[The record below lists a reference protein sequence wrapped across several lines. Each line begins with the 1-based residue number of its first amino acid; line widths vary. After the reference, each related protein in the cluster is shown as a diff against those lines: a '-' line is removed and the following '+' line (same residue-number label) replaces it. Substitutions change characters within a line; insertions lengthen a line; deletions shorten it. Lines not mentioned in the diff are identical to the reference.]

1 MKLVVFTSSDCCF
14 GLIVSG
20 LVDFKGVWSGL
31 WKILSLD
38 QLKRL
43 KLVNKRWG

>member
-1 MKLVVFTSSDCCF
+1 MFTSSDCCF

-20 LVDFKGVWSGL
+20 LVDFKGVWSRL

-38 QLKRL
+38 QVKGLSFE
-43 KLVNKRWG
+43 LVNKRWG